1 MNSRSI
7 TIVLTLFLLAWCAA
21 AHSAEKTI
29 KVFRVG
35 SSSFSYMLIQDTR
48 AIVEASG
55 DYKLLC
61 DEKGDQAGYT
71 RLDQFLTQPG
81 LFEEWRREQIPR
93 IEAGDYDFVIIQTI
107 GWLNFKP
114 EQQERLCTEIIP
126 ELAKKIQNAGA
137 EVILYDKYLP
147 IQFDQKDPRARTW
160 CLRYPEG
167 YELNYRLHILAAK
180 HAGISKISFG
190 GQAVTRLW
198 QTDHFAGVRFLYCD
212 PGHPGPMA
220 NYISAV
226 NLAYLLTGENPVGSP
241 VRAIPFE
248 GGRALAF
255 SRLAGSDRP
264 GDRELYEANKHRLGD
279 GKLMLTDEEAMRL
292 QTAAVDSQRKWG
304 FLLKANQESDEE
316 FAKTR
321 EEIARIQAEMNK
333 FAEHGLDAGTVTALE
348 RKFAPPDSAGELR
361 PELIAKIR
369 RKSRSIEYANTDVRN
384 YYRRFLTRERQ
395 RPVQEQYAR
404 YWQENNSKLRDD
416 VYFQCRVLE
425 EKALRDGRRDE
436 ARDLKATAGMIRNL
450 FQLSAYRILLEH
462 VNPQQQEQML
472 AEYQVTGPTKRNSP
486 AFAAYQYEH
495 HRDRE
500 KLLAAWEVYL
510 DIWSNPER
518 MDKLRDDGYPLKVFL
533 EADKEFA
540 DRMGEGR

>member
-1 MNSRSI
+1 MKSRYV
-7 TIVLTLFLLAWCAA
+7 TIVLPLFLLGWCVTG
-21 AHSAEKTI
+21 HGAEKQI

-55 DYKLLC
+55 YYKLVC

-81 LFEEWRREQIPR
+81 LFEEWCREQIPR
-93 IEAGDYDFVIIQTI
+93 INAGGYDFVIIQTI

-126 ELAKKIQNAGA
+126 ELAMKIQKTGA

-147 IQFDQKDPRARTW
+147 IQFEQKDPRARTW

-190 GQAVTRLW
+190 GQAVTRVW
-198 QTDHFAGVRFLYCD
+198 QEDHFAQLRFLYCD

-226 NLAYLLTGENPVGSP
+226 NLAYLLTGEDPVGSP
-241 VRAIPFE
+241 VRALPFE

-255 SRLAGSDRP
+255 SRLAGSDRS
-264 GDRELYEANKHRLGD
+264 GDRELYEANKDRIGD
-279 GKLMLTDEEAMRL
+279 GKLMLSDEEALRL
-292 QTAAVDSQRKWG
+292 QTVAMNSQRQWG
-304 FLLKANQESDEE
+304 ALLKANLESDEKLT
-316 FAKTR
+316 KTL
-321 EEIARIQAEMNK
+321 EEIARIQAEMDK
-333 FAEHGLDAGTVTALE
+333 FEEHGLDAGTVAALKA
-348 RKFAPPDSAGELR
+348 KFAPPASPGELK

-369 RKSRSIEYANTDVRN
+369 RKSRSIEYADTDVRN

-425 EKALRDGRRDE
+425 EKALRDGRREE
-436 ARDLKATAGMIRNL
+436 ARDLSAAAGMIRNL
-450 FQLSAYRILLEH
+450 FKLSAYRILLEH
-462 VNPQQQEQML
+462 VNPEQQQEIL
-472 AEYQVTGPTKRNSP
+472 TEYQVTGPTKRNSP
-486 AFAAYQYEH
+486 AFAAYQNEH

-500 KLLAAWEVYL
+500 KLLPAWEVYL
-510 DIWSNPER
+510 DIWSDPDR
-518 MDKLRDDGYPLKVFL
+518 MDRLRDNGYPLEVFL
-533 EADKEFA
+533 EADREFA
-540 DRMGEGR
+540 ARMGEGR